1 MRFIEILK
9 SKRGDVGYIQ
19 MAVTLLVTVVIG
31 AMLFGGA
38 QVIVKNQLRPKL
50 AEEFG
55 ATERD
60 TAKFDTI
67 IRDYESDKEVIP
79 EGALY
84 YPCIS
89 VTDSGFV
96 YDEPLTGGQIFPDA
110 NVGDKMEY
118 GDYVYYYGA
127 DPDISNALGNIK
139 PAATPNTEWGVLA
152 KSNKSEEYGAIL
164 ATVNRLPVTKMDYTF
179 YGCKFMKKAP
189 EIPTG
194 VKDMTKTFAN
204 CGGMRTYVGSMDSDW
219 DFSNYKIPDSVVNMN
234 GTFDS
239 CWFNVAPSI
248 PNSVTNMSYLF
259 HNCMYLQVL
268 SEISSNAEDM
278 SYAFSGC
285 KVLTSTPVVPKSAIN
300 MEYTFQNCNSI
311 TEAPVFPDG
320 VENLKGVLEGC
331 SAIDTAP
338 LIPSSVT
345 NIECAFNGCTSISR
359 YPGIDN
365 SYSDF
370 SNYKLPGGITSL
382 RYTFAGCKYLYA
394 APQIPDSVTN
404 MYGTFKDCTGLWE
417 APTIPDGV
425 TDMYYTFCGCKNLSQ
440 YEGCDGDAYGDFG
453 GYQLPR
459 RLVNMAYTFY
469 NCTALTR
476 GPVIPNGVTD
486 MFMTFYKCSF
496 LKTAP
501 EIPDGVT
508 NMQATFANCT
518 SLTTV
523 SRIPSSVLNMDTT
536 FYGCSA
542 LKGAIQFNASPEEY
556 ANCFASTTRPIR
568 LYATAENE
576 ALLAEIAK
584 TSSNGNV
591 TVVPPGTI
599 YFEDFG

>member
-67 IRDYESDKEVIP
+67 IRDYESDKEVLP

-84 YPCIS
+84 YQCIS

-96 YDEPLTGGQIFPDA
+96 YDEPLTGGQIFPDT

-127 DPDISNALGNIK
+127 DPDVSRRNIK

-164 ATVNRLPVTKMDYTF
+164 ATINKLPVTKMDYTF
-179 YGCKFMKKAP
+179 YWCKFMKKAP
-189 EIPTG
+189 VIPDGVVSMIGTFFNCTG
-194 VKDMTKTFAN
+194 LE
-204 CGGMRTYVGSMDSDW
+204 TYTGSMDANG
-219 DFSNYKIPDSVVNMN
+219 DFANYKIPDSVKSMKM
-234 GTFDS
+234 TFRS
-239 CWFNVAPSI
+239 CELLNVSPAI
-248 PNSVTNMSYLF
+248 PDSVTDMSEVFYFCSNLGIA
-259 HNCMYLQVL
+259 
-268 SEISSNAEDM
+268 SKISSGVKDM
-278 SYAFSGC
+278 SYAFAGC
-285 KVLTSTPVVPKSAIN
+285 KQLTT
-300 MEYTFQNCNSI
+300 
-311 TEAPVFPDG
+311 APSLPDG
-320 VENLKGVLEGC
+320 VTNLSYAFNDCV
-331 SAIDTAP
+331 AIVSAP
-338 LIPSSVT
+338 LIPDSVT
-345 NIECAFNGCTSISR
+345 NIEGIFDGCVSISE

-382 RYTFAGCKYLYA
+382 RYAFAGCKYLNT
-394 APQIPDSVTN
+394 APKIPSSVTD
-404 MYGTFKDCTGLWE
+404 MFGTFQNCTSLWK
-417 APTIPDGV
+417 APAIPDGV
-425 TDMYYTFCGCKNLSQ
+425 TDMYHTFYGCKNLSE
-440 YEGCDGDAYGDFG
+440 YEGCDGDAYGDFS

-459 RLVNMAYTFY
+459 RLVNMSYTFY
-469 NCTALTR
+469 NCTPLTR
-476 GPVIPNGVTD
+476 GPAIPSGVT
-486 MFMTFYKCSF
+486 MMSGAFAGCKY
-496 LKTAP
+496 LVVAP

-508 NMQATFANCT
+508 DMQATFASCT

-523 SRIPSSVLNMDTT
+523 SRIPNSVLNMDAT
-536 FYGCSA
+536 FYGCTA
-542 LKGAIQFNASPEEY
+542 LTGAITFNAAPEEY
-556 ANCFASTTRPIR
+556 ASCFASTTKPIR

-591 TVVPPGTI
+591 TVIPPGTI
-599 YFEDFG
+599 YWEDFW